1 MYPQFS
7 KKFVSPM
14 ANRPGAPGPST
25 ARSPYFTPTRPSTVL
40 TTGSRMPMDDSVPD
54 SDDDE
59 EAPASIRPDE
69 HDDKSVLD
77 EPVARVKKTSIN
89 SLLPG
94 RSQGAYSAGPSRP
107 APMTTGGGNSDES
120 YWMVQWYV
128 RDRMF
133 AKRNAKTLSLGPLRT
148 GENRRLVSL

>member
-1 MYPQFS
+1 MYPHFS

-14 ANRPGAPGPST
+14 ANRPGGPGPST

-40 TTGSRMPMDDSVPD
+40 TSGSRMPIDDSVPD
-54 SDDDE
+54 SDDDQ

-77 EPVARVKKTSIN
+77 EPVARVKKTSMN

-94 RSQGAYSAGPSRP
+94 RSHGAPLAGPSRSS
-107 APMTTGGGNSDES
+107 PMINGGRSSEES
-120 YWMVQWYV
+120 YWMVQWSV
-128 RDRMF
+128 QNRVL
-133 AKRNAKTLSLGPLRT
+133 KRWMNTETL
-148 GENRRLVSL
+148 RRICDDLKEETAS